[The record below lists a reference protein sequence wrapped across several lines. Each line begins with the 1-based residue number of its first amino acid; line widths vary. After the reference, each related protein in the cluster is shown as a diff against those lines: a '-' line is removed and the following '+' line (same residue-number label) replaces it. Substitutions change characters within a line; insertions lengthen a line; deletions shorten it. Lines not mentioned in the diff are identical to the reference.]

1 MTESKECPKCEAKL
15 PPMFSTG
22 RLVCTKCGWS
32 DRPNKSIHSDTPI
45 VQTVLDKVQ
54 MVYDK
59 AFPDDIELVE
69 KEEKINT
76 STPINLAGNLFSII
90 GFFTMMGGVFYDTF
104 VSSDNSSSYGRV
116 VNIGRVSDR
125 ATITSIGGFFFI
137 YGAVS
142 SLTPTSKKDD

>member
-1 MTESKECPKCEAKL
+1 
-15 PPMFSTG
+15 
-22 RLVCTKCGWS
+22 
-32 DRPNKSIHSDTPI
+32 
-45 VQTVLDKVQ
+45 

-69 KEEKINT
+69 KEEKVNT
-76 STPINLAGNLFSII
+76 SNPINLAGNFFSII
-90 GFFTMMGGVFYDTF
+90 GFFTMMGGVFYDTS

-142 SLTPTSKKDD
+142 SLAPTSKKDD